1 MKKILSLLTLMLV
14 CTTAWAAD
22 VFYTLDGTITDGNN
36 GYATESDI
44 TQNGMQWKV
53 TGNTTTN
60 PWRIG
65 GKSLTGVDRPVYST
79 TPMGSAIKN
88 ISLEVG
94 AASNITVNSLK
105 LIVANDAAFTN
116 QLDEV
121 TGTFVASSTIDFVPT
136 SGTEWAANA
145 YYKFVFNVTVDGS
158 SNKFVEF
165 KNAIFYAEAGAA
177 PAVATP
183 VISFDKAAPYVGDNV
198 TCTITCATEGATIQY
213 STDGETFQNYSAP
226 FTLTETTTVYAKATL
241 GDDVSA
247 VAENTVTFTP
257 ITTVANI
264 AALTQLTDG
273 TVFRMTGSAT
283 VVYADATKYIYIK
296 DGTGYTLLYNS
307 KDAAIKGY
315 TISNLFGIVTNYNG
329 LFEVANAEFDY
340 TAGDTEVEPDLI
352 NIPNITLDNV
362 NQYVKLENVTIT
374 APNNKNFTITD
385 ADDHTLQGRDN
396 FNLEDFPTV
405 VTDKKFDIEGFVGM
419 YDVDLQFYPTKFTDV
434 TPAAQFNITV
444 TPGAGTYTEPV
455 TVTITATDPEA
466 VITYTLNGG
475 DEIDYEAPFTLN
487 ETTAVHVYATNGTD
501 EDTWDGT
508 YTINIPV
515 PVTLDGMIV
524 FADREG
530 GDNSAVL
537 TDNTFMAVVEKGAD
551 YVQGASNI
559 EKVYAGATGLKFS
572 SSKDNG
578 SMTLNLKN
586 KWNATKI
593 SFIAKAWINSQG
605 TADVAKLTVNN
616 QEFDL
621 TSDFALYEIPFE
633 TAQEIQNITFAATK
647 RAYLKVINIEGQEI
661 APSTYTITLDNAPG
675 NYTSNIV
682 VKATVSELPEGA
694 KLYYTFLPTGS
705 TATAQEKEYKAGV
718 RLFQSGTLTFILRDA
733 DNAELATA
741 GGEYTVPPFG
751 DINGDGKTDVSD
763 VNELVNVILGK
774 FSMDVNN

>member
-1 MKKILSLLTLMLV
+1 MMAMLCV
-14 CTTAWAAD
+14 TAAWAETVTFVGGTDVGATSNQSAD
-22 VFYTLDGTITDGNN
+22 TMTKNGITISSTSAGLAYAEYRFYNGTITISSTVGKITNVKFTCTTES
-36 GYATESDI
+36 YATTLFNSDVNFG
-44 TQNGMQWKV
+44 QLSRDGVYV
-53 TGNTTTN
+53 TWSGASVDEFTIRNTAQT
-60 PWRIG
+60 RVSQI
-65 GKSLTGVDRPVYST
+65 
-79 TPMGSAIKN
+79 
-88 ISLEVG
+88 
-94 AASNITVNSLK
+94 
-105 LIVANDAAFTN
+105 
-116 QLDEV
+116 EV
-121 TGTFVASSTIDFVPT
+121 TYTPAST
-136 SGTEWAANA
+136 S
-145 YYKFVFNVTVDGS
+145 S
-158 SNKFVEF
+158 
-165 KNAIFYAEAGAA
+165 
-177 PAVATP
+177 VATP
-183 VISFDKAAPYVGDNV
+183 VISFLPSAPYQGDET
-198 TCTITCATEGATIQY
+198 TCTITCATEGASIQY
-213 STDGETFQNYSAP
+213 STDGETYQNYSAP

-247 VAENTVTFTP
+247 VAENTVNFTP

-264 AALTQLTDG
+264 AALTQLTNG

-283 VVYADATKYIYIK
+283 VVYASTGGSYIYIK
-296 DGTGYTLLYNS
+296 DDTGYTLLYNTQTGAES
-307 KDAAIKGY
+307 GY
-315 TISNLFGIVTNYNG
+315 IISNIVGKVSVYNG
-329 LFEVANAEFDY
+329 LFEVINAEFDY
-340 TAGDTEVEPDLI
+340 QPNTIVVEPTLMA
-352 NIPNITLDNV
+352 IPNITTDNM
-362 NQYVKLENVTIT
+362 NQYVKIENVTIT
-374 APNNKNFTITD
+374 APNNKNFFITD
-385 ADDHTLQGRDN
+385 KDGHEIQGR
-396 FNLEDFPTV
+396 LEITGITAPD
-405 VTDKKFDIEGFVGM
+405 DITATYTLTGFVGA
-419 YDVDLQFYPTKFTDV
+419 YNSTVQFYPVEFTKIE
-434 TPAAQFNITV
+434 TPVEFGITV
-444 TPGAGTYTEPV
+444 TPPEGTYTEPV
-455 TVTITATDPEA
+455 TVTITATDANA
-466 VITYTLNGG
+466 VIKYTLNGG
-475 DEIDYEAPFTLN
+475 DEIIYTEPFTLN
-487 ETTAVHVYATNGTD
+487 ETTAVSVTATLG
-501 EDTWDGT
+501 EEVATWTGT

-661 APSTYTITLDNAPG
+661 APSNYTITLDNAPG

-718 RLFQSGTLTFILRDA
+718 KLFQSGTLTFVLRDA
-733 DNAELATA
+733 ENAELATA
-741 GGEYTVPPFG
+741 GGEYTVPVFG
-751 DINGDGKTDVSD
+751 DLNNDGKADVTD
-763 VNELVNVILGK
+763 VNELVNIILGK
-774 FSMDVNN
+774 LSMDVNN

>member
-22 VFYTLDGTITDGNN
+22 VFYTLDGTLTGGNN
-36 GYATESDI
+36 AYATESDI
-44 TQNGMQWKV
+44 TQSGMQWKV
-53 TGNTTTN
+53 MGNTDIS

-79 TPMGSAIKN
+79 TPMGSAITN

-105 LIVANDAAFTN
+105 LIVASDAAFTN
-116 QLDEV
+116 QIDEV

-145 YYKFVFNVTVDGS
+145 YYKFVFNVTVSGS
-158 SNKFVEF
+158 TNRFVEF

-177 PAVATP
+177 PAVAAP

-198 TCTITCATEGATIQY
+198 TCTITCSTEGASIQY
-213 STDGETFQNYSAP
+213 STDGETYQNYSAP

-241 GDDVSA
+241 GDNVSA
-247 VAENTVTFTP
+247 IADNTVNFTP
-257 ITTVANI
+257 ITEVASI
-264 AALTQLTDG
+264 AELNALTDG

-315 TISNLFGIVTNYNG
+315 TISNLFGKVTYYNG

-352 NIPNITLDNV
+352 NIPNITSDNV

-374 APNNKNFTITD
+374 ALNNKNFTITD
-385 ADDHTLQGRDN
+385 ADDNTLQGRDN

-405 VTDKKFDIEGFVGM
+405 VTDKKFDIEGFVGK

-434 TPAAQFNITV
+434 TPAAQFGITV
-444 TPGAGTYTEPV
+444 TPGAGEFTEPV

-501 EDTWDGT
+501 EATWNGT

-524 FADREG
+524 FADRES
-530 GDNSAVL
+530 GDNSTAL

-572 SSKDNG
+572 SSNANG
-578 SMTLNLKN
+578 TMTLNLKN

-593 SFIAKAWINSQG
+593 SFIAKAWANNQGNS
-605 TADVAKLTVNN
+605 DVAKLTVNN

-621 TSDFALYEIPFE
+621 TSDFALYEIPFA

-647 RAYLKVINIEGQEI
+647 RAYLKVVNIEGEEVVSG
-661 APSTYTITLDNAPG
+661 PTYTITLDKQPG
-675 NYTSNIV
+675 EYSTLIN
-682 VKATVSELPEGA
+682 VKATVEPALPEGA
-694 KLYYTFLPTGS
+694 TLKYT
-705 TATAQEKEYKAGV
+705 
-718 RLFQSGTLTFILRDA
+718 IDDA
-733 DNAELATA
+733 DPVAYDSEKGVSLLKSSVLKFTAYDAQNNALTDPV
-741 GGEYTVPPFG
+741 GGQYKYIVNVFG
-751 DINGDGKTDVSD
+751 DMDGDGEVTVTDLNIVL
-763 VNELVNVILGK
+763 NLILGK
-774 FSMDVNN
+774 I

>member
-1 MKKILSLLTLMLV
+1 MLV

-22 VFYTLDGTITDGNN
+22 VFYTLDGTITGGNN

-53 TGNTTTN
+53 MGNTDIS

-79 TPMGSAIKN
+79 TPMGSAITN

-105 LIVANDAAFTN
+105 LIVASDAAFTN

-145 YYKFVFNVTVDGS
+145 YYKFVFNVTVSGS
-158 SNKFVEF
+158 TNRFVEF

-198 TCTITCATEGATIQY
+198 TCTITCATEGASIQY
-213 STDGETFQNYSAP
+213 STDGETYQNYSAP

-241 GDDVSA
+241 GDDMSA
-247 VAENTVTFTP
+247 VAEKTVTFTP
-257 ITTVANI
+257 VTTVTNI
-264 AALTQLTDG
+264 AALTQLTNG

-283 VVYADATKYIYIK
+283 VVYASTGGSYVYIK
-296 DGTGYTLLYNS
+296 DDTGYTLLYNTQTGAES
-307 KDAAIKGY
+307 GY
-315 TISNLFGIVTNYNG
+315 IISNIVGKVSVYNG
-329 LFEVANAEFDY
+329 LFEVINAEFDY
-340 TAGDTEVEPDLI
+340 QPNTIVVEPTLMA
-352 NIPNITLDNV
+352 IPNITTDNM
-362 NQYVKLENVTIT
+362 NQYVKIENVTIT
-374 APNNKNFTITD
+374 APNNKNFFITD
-385 ADDHTLQGRDN
+385 KDGHEIQGR
-396 FNLEDFPTV
+396 LEITGITAPD
-405 VTDKKFDIEGFVGM
+405 DITATYTLTGFVGA
-419 YDVDLQFYPTKFTDV
+419 YNSTVQFYPVEFTKIE
-434 TPAAQFNITV
+434 TPVEFGITV
-444 TPGAGTYTEPV
+444 TPPEGTYTEPV
-455 TVTITATDPEA
+455 TVTITATDANA
-466 VITYTLNGG
+466 VIKYTLNGG
-475 DEIDYEAPFTLN
+475 DEIIYTEPFTLN
-487 ETTAVHVYATNGTD
+487 ETTAVSVTATLG
-501 EDTWDGT
+501 EEVATWTGT

-661 APSTYTITLDNAPG
+661 APSNYTITLDNAPG

>member
-1 MKKILSLLTLMLV
+1 MLV

-22 VFYTLDGTITDGNN
+22 VFYTLDGTITGGNN
-36 GYATESDI
+36 AYATESDI
-44 TQNGMQWKV
+44 TQSGMQWKV
-53 TGNTTTN
+53 MGNTDIS

-79 TPMGSAIKN
+79 TPMGSAITN

-94 AASNITVNSLK
+94 AASNITVNSLT
-105 LIVANDAAFTN
+105 LIVASDAAFTN
-116 QLDEV
+116 QIDEV

-145 YYKFVFNVTVDGS
+145 YYKFVFNVTVSGS
-158 SNKFVEF
+158 TNRFVEF

-177 PAVATP
+177 PAVAAP

-198 TCTITCATEGATIQY
+198 TCTITCSTEGASIQY
-213 STDGETFQNYSAP
+213 STDGETYQNYSAP

-241 GDDVSA
+241 GDNVSA
-247 VAENTVTFTP
+247 IAENTVNFTP
-257 ITTVANI
+257 ITEVASI
-264 AALTQLTDG
+264 AELNALTDG

-315 TISNLFGIVTNYNG
+315 TISNLFGKVTYYNG

-352 NIPNITLDNV
+352 NIPNITSDNV

-374 APNNKNFTITD
+374 ALNNKNFTITD
-385 ADDHTLQGRDN
+385 ADDNTLQGRDN

-405 VTDKKFDIEGFVGM
+405 VTDKKFDIEGFVGK

-434 TPAAQFNITV
+434 TPAAQFGITV
-444 TPGAGTYTEPV
+444 TPGAGEFTEPV

-501 EDTWDGT
+501 EATWNGT

-524 FADREG
+524 FADRES
-530 GDNSAVL
+530 GDNSTAL

-572 SSKDNG
+572 SSNANG
-578 SMTLNLKN
+578 TMTLNLKN

-593 SFIAKAWINSQG
+593 SFIAKAWANNQGNS
-605 TADVAKLTVNN
+605 DVAKLTVNN

-621 TSDFALYEIPFE
+621 TSDFALYEIPFA

-647 RAYLKVINIEGQEI
+647 RAYLKVVNIEGEEVVSG
-661 APSTYTITLDNAPG
+661 PTYTITLDKQPG
-675 NYTSNIV
+675 EYSTLIN
-682 VKATVSELPEGA
+682 VKATVEPALPEGA
-694 KLYYTFLPTGS
+694 TLKYT
-705 TATAQEKEYKAGV
+705 
-718 RLFQSGTLTFILRDA
+718 IDDA
-733 DNAELATA
+733 DPVAYDSEKGVSLLKSSVLKFTAYDAQNNALTDPV
-741 GGEYTVPPFG
+741 GGQYKYIVNVFG
-751 DINGDGKTDVSD
+751 DMDGDGEVTVTDLNIVL
-763 VNELVNVILGK
+763 NLILGK
-774 FSMDVNN
+774 I